1 MGYSRKIAA
10 MFAVMAASIFLG
22 AAPGLAEQA
31 HQTEETAAANGCT
44 VGIDPGHQG
53 SWVDMSEL
61 EPDGPGSENYKAKSS
76 TGTQGSYTGVPEYE
90 LNLEISL
97 ALRAELESR
106 GYSVVMTRED
116 NDTAISNSERA
127 LKAAQEG
134 ANIYVRI
141 HANGSE
147 DPSVNGA
154 LAMCPSD
161 SNPYIPHLHNESYQ
175 LSECILNAYCQT
187 AGFANLGVQYYDNMS
202 GINWSQVPVMILE
215 MGFMTN
221 ESDDYAMQD
230 DGIQALMVQG
240 IADGIDQYFGL

>member
-1 MGYSRKIAA
+1 MRHRQKL
-10 MFAVMAASIFLG
+10 AVMLASITMSLLMG
-22 AAPGLAEQA
+22 AMVCPASSAVQPSES
-31 HQTEETAAANGCT
+31 NGYT

-76 TGTQGSYTGVPEYE
+76 TGTQGTYTGVPEYE

-97 ALRAELESR
+97 ALRDELVSR
-106 GYSVVMTRED
+106 GYAVVMTRED

-127 LKAAQEG
+127 LMAAQEG
-134 ANIYVRI
+134 ADVYVRI

-147 DPSVNGA
+147 DSSVNGA
-154 LAMCPSD
+154 LAMCPSP
-161 SNPYIPHLHNESYQ
+161 SNPYIPDLYEDSYR
-175 LSECILNAYCQT
+175 LSECILDSYCQS

-221 ESDDYAMQD
+221 ESDDNAMQNEEV
-230 DGIQALMVQG
+230 QRQMVQG
-240 IADGIDQYFGL
+240 IADGIDQYFGF